1 MEVWATKGGTFL
13 KAEASYVL
21 ASGTWRQYAP
31 AMKSSGLFV
40 FLYCRD
46 SGRWHF
52 FPAPHHCITLGP
64 PCWPLNNM
72 DGLHIIQ
79 CKIFQLSWDFH
90 KDHPSCLISRSLA
103 PTNMPH
109 LCPDGS
115 TWLDPGEA
123 GPWAWCFVGPF
134 VMQVWQVAKVCFE
147 EHSSSISPWSSFFLL
162 QI

>member
-13 KAEASYVL
+13 KAEASHVL

-31 AMKSSGLFV
+31 AMKSSGLIV
-40 FLYCRD
+40 FLYCSD

-123 GPWAWCFVGPF
+123 GGLGPGVLWARLSCKFGRRPRFVLRNILLPYRL
-134 VMQVWQVAKVCFE
+134 
-147 EHSSSISPWSSFFLL
+147 FLL